1 MKDVEKRWTSR
12 EKRDFHLKKMVI
24 SGKVWISPPKN
35 GDSGETLRILTTDN
49 FTVYPENCYFYTDND
64 D

>member
-1 MKDVEKRWTSR
+1 MWKNDEQVGK
-12 EKRDFHLKKMVI
+12 KGIFIKKMVI